1 MNGGP
6 ANPPNAF
13 AALRK
18 RLLALA
24 EPAMRVRVVSE
35 FLEASDPE
43 DVVAVLREAAADTS
57 RGDQGADHVLAAF
70 AEIVG
75 GLESRGAPF
84 YDRMAAAYA
93 TAVEQRAAA
102 VCRLFSR
109 PPPARTLSPDEAA
122 EWDSELA
129 KVTLGGR
136 RALAKSLDRAL
147 IERLLKD
154 PAPEVVRN
162 LLMNP
167 RVTESDIVAL
177 CARRPNTTSVLRE
190 IHGCPRWRRNYRV
203 RLALA
208 RNPYTPTEIAV
219 HAVTTLAAQDLRT
232 VMNDIHLH
240 EHVRAAAR
248 ARLKG
253 EPRPAEPAPAG
264 RQSIAGGATL
274 PGSKLH

>member
-6 ANPPNAF
+6 ANLPGAF
-13 AALRK
+13 CSLRK
-18 RLLALA
+18 RLLVLA
-24 EPAMRVRVVSE
+24 EPAMRLRVVSE
-35 FLEASDPE
+35 FIEKSEPE
-43 DVVAVLREAAADTS
+43 DVVAALAEAAADTS
-57 RGDQGADHVLAAF
+57 RGDQGADHLLAAF
-70 AEIVG
+70 AEIIG
-75 GLESRGAPF
+75 SLESRGAAF
-84 YDRMAAAYA
+84 YDRVVAAYA

-109 PPPARTLSPDEAA
+109 PPPARTLPPDETA
-122 EWDSELA
+122 EWDAELA
-129 KVTLGGR
+129 KVTLGER

-167 RVTESDIVAL
+167 RVSESDIVAL
-177 CARRPNTTSVLRE
+177 CARRPNAAAVLRE
-190 IHGCPRWRRNYRV
+190 IHACLRWRGNYRV

-219 HAVTTLAAQDLRT
+219 HAATTLAAQDLRT
-232 VMNDIHLH
+232 IMNDIHLH
-240 EHVRAAAR
+240 DHVRAAAR

-253 EPRPAEPAPAG
+253 EPPPTA
-264 RQSIAGGATL
+264 
-274 PGSKLH
+274 